1 MGAILVKFLKGE
13 TDLNENGKADIK
25 ELLNILINYLKN
37 RKRNND

>member
-1 MGAILVKFLKGE
+1 MGAVLAKFLKGE
-13 TDLNENGKADIK
+13 TDVNENGKADIK

>member
-1 MGAILVKFLKGE
+1 MGAVLVKFLKGE
-13 TDLNENGKADIK
+13 TDLNENKKADIK

>member
-1 MGAILVKFLKGE
+1 MGSVLVKFLKGE
-13 TDLNENGKADIK
+13 TDLNENGKVDIK

>member
-1 MGAILVKFLKGE
+1 MGAILVKFLKSE
-13 TDLNENGKADIK
+13 TDVNENGKADIK